1 MKTSDLI
8 WFNGDLIPWGDAKV
22 HVMAHALHYGSSVF
36 EGIRCYA
43 TPQGPAIFRLEDH
56 VERLFASAA
65 IYRIAIPF
73 TPDEI
78 AQACRDAVRENGL
91 ASAYLRPLV
100 MRGVG
105 GIGVCPAPD
114 APVEVIVAAME
125 FGAYL
130 GEEGLREGIDA
141 CIASW
146 QRAAPNTFPTA
157 AKAGGNY
164 LNSQLIAMEAKR
176 NGYAEGIALAPD
188 GKLSEGS
195 GENLFLVRKGVLYT
209 PPAASSI
216 LVGITRDTIFTLA
229 AELGLRVVEQE
240 LPREMLYLADEVFFT
255 GTAAE
260 ITPVRSVD
268 RAVVGNGARGPVTAK
283 LQEAFFGLFDGRTED
298 RWGWLD
304 LVRAPGPDARARQE
318 PTPRTATPTPAVAL
332 AS

>member
-1 MKTSDLI
+1 MKTSQYI
-8 WFNGDLIPWGDAKV
+8 WFNGDLIPWADAKV
-22 HVMAHALHYGSSVF
+22 HVMTHALHYGSSVF

-43 TPQGPAIFRLEDH
+43 TPQGPAIFRLADH

-73 TPDEI
+73 TPGEI

-105 GIGVCPAPD
+105 GVGVCPAPD
-114 APVEVIVAAME
+114 SPVEVMIAAME

-130 GEEGLREGIDA
+130 GEEGLRQGIDA
-141 CIASW
+141 CVSSW
-146 QRAAPNTFPTA
+146 QRAAPNTFPTT

-164 LNSQLIAMEAKR
+164 LNSQLVAMEAKR
-176 NGYAEGIALAPD
+176 NGYAEGIALSAD
-188 GKLSEGS
+188 GLLSEGS

-209 PPAASSI
+209 PPAAASI
-216 LVGITRDTIFTLA
+216 LQGITRDTIFTLA
-229 AELGLRVVEQE
+229 AELGLRVVEQA
-240 LPREMLYLADEVFFT
+240 LPREMLTLADEVFFT
-255 GTAAE
+255 GPAAE

-268 RAVVGNGARGPVTAK
+268 RAPVGNGARGPITAA
-283 LQEAFFGLFDGRTED
+283 LQEKFFGLFDGRTVD

-304 LVRAPGPDARARQE
+304 PVEVRA
-318 PTPRTATPTPAVAL
+318 TAFAEVA
-332 AS
+332 

>member
-1 MKTSDLI
+1 MKTSRYI
-8 WFNGDLIPWGDAKV
+8 WFNGDLVPWADAKV
-22 HVMAHALHYGSSVF
+22 HVMTHALHYGSSVF

-43 TPQGPAIFRLEDH
+43 TPGGPAIFRLQDH
-56 VERLFASAA
+56 VDRLFESAR

-73 TPDEI
+73 SPGEI
-78 AQACRDAVRENGL
+78 AEACRAAVRENGL

-105 GIGVCPAPD
+105 GVGVCPAPD
-114 APVEVIVAAME
+114 APVEVMIAAME

-130 GEEGLREGIDA
+130 GEEGLKQGIDA
-141 CIASW
+141 CVASW
-146 QRAAPNTFPTA
+146 SRAAPNTFPTA

-176 NGYAEGIALAPD
+176 NGYAEGIALSPD
-188 GKLSEGS
+188 GLLSEGS
-195 GENLFLVRKGVLYT
+195 GENLFLVRRGVLYT
-209 PPAASSI
+209 PPAAASI
-216 LVGITRDTIFTLA
+216 LVGITRDTIFQLA
-229 AELGLRVVEQE
+229 ADLGLRIVEQP

-268 RAVVGNGARGPVTAK
+268 RSPVGNGARGPVTAA
-283 LQEAFFGLFDGRTED
+283 LQERFFGLFDGRTAD

-304 LVRAPGPDARARQE
+304 PVSVRELAE
-318 PTPRTATPTPAVAL
+318 VA
-332 AS
+332 

>member
-1 MKTSDLI
+1 MKTSQLI
-8 WFNGDLIPWGDAKV
+8 WFNGDLTPWADAKV
-22 HVMAHALHYGSSVF
+22 HVMTHALHYGSSVF

-43 TPQGPAIFRLEDH
+43 TPEGPAIFRLDDH

-65 IYRIAIPF
+65 IYRIPIPF
-73 TPDEI
+73 TPGEI
-78 AQACRDAVRENGL
+78 AQGCRDAVRENGL

-105 GIGVCPAPD
+105 GIGVCPAAD
-114 APVEVIVAAME
+114 SPVEVMIAAME

-130 GEEGLREGIDA
+130 GEEGLKQGIDA
-141 CIASW
+141 CVSSW
-146 QRAAPNTFPTA
+146 NRAAPNTFPTA

-188 GKLSEGS
+188 GTLSEGS
-195 GENLFLVRKGVLYT
+195 GENLFIVRKGVLYT
-209 PPAASSI
+209 PPAAASI
-216 LVGITRDTIFTLA
+216 LVGITRDTIFQLA
-229 AELGLRVVEQE
+229 VDMGLKVVEQS

-268 RAVVGNGARGPVTAK
+268 RALIGNGARGPITAA
-283 LQEAFFGLFDGRTED
+283 LQDRFFGLFDGRTAD
-298 RWGWLD
+298 RWGWLSPITA
-304 LVRAPGPDARARQE
+304 APRELAE
-318 PTPRTATPTPAVAL
+318 VA
-332 AS
+332 

>member
-1 MKTSDLI
+1 MKTSKYI
-8 WFNGDLIPWGDAKV
+8 WFNGDLVPWADAKV
-22 HVMAHALHYGSSVF
+22 HVMTHALHYGSSVF

-43 TPQGPAIFRLEDH
+43 TPDGPAIFRLDDH

-73 TPDEI
+73 TPGEI

-91 ASAYLRPLV
+91 NAAYLRPLV

-105 GIGVCPAPD
+105 GVGVCPSPD
-114 APVEVIVAAME
+114 APVEVMIAAME

-130 GEEGLREGIDA
+130 GEEGLRQGIDA
-141 CIASW
+141 CVASW
-146 QRAAPNTFPTA
+146 NRAAPNTFPTA

-176 NGYAEGIALAPD
+176 D
-188 GKLSEGS
+188 GMLSEGS

-229 AELGLRVVEQE
+229 ADLGIKVVEQS

-260 ITPVRSVD
+260 ITPVRSID
-268 RAVVGNGARGPVTAK
+268 RAVIGNGARGPITAK
-283 LQEAFFGLFDGRTED
+283 LQDAFFGLFDGRTED

-304 LVRAPGPDARARQE
+304 PVSVR
-318 PTPRTATPTPAVAL
+318 TPALAEVA
-332 AS
+332 

>member
-1 MKTSDLI
+1 MKTSKLI
-8 WFNGDLIPWGDAKV
+8 WFNGDLIPWADAKV

-43 TPQGPAIFRLEDH
+43 TPRGPAIFRLRDH
-56 VERLFASAA
+56 VDRLFASAA

-73 TPDEI
+73 TPEEI
-78 AQACRDAVRENGL
+78 EQACRDAVRENGL
-91 ASAYLRPLV
+91 GSAYLRPLV

-105 GIGVCPAPD
+105 GVGVCPAPD
-114 APVEVIVAAME
+114 SPVEVMIAAME

-130 GEEGLREGIDA
+130 GEEGLQQGIDA
-141 CIASW
+141 CVASW
-146 QRAAPNTFPTA
+146 NRAAPNTFPAA

-188 GKLSEGS
+188 GTLSEGS
-195 GENLFLVRKGVLYT
+195 GENLFIVRKGVLHT
-209 PPAASSI
+209 PPAAASI
-216 LVGITRDTIFTLA
+216 LVGITRDTIFHLA
-229 AELGLRVVEQE
+229 ADLGLKVVEQS

-268 RAVVGNGARGPVTAK
+268 RAPVGNGARGPITAA
-283 LQEAFFGLFDGRTED
+283 LQERFFGLFDGRTPD

-304 LVRAPGPDARARQE
+304 PVAAP
-318 PTPRTATPTPAVAL
+318 TAHAL
-332 AS
+332 AEVA

>member
-1 MKTSDLI
+1 MKTSQYI
-8 WFNGDLIPWGDAKV
+8 WFNGDLIPWADAKV
-22 HVMAHALHYGSSVF
+22 HVMTHALHYGSSVF

-43 TPQGPAIFRLEDH
+43 TPQGPAIFRLADH

-73 TPDEI
+73 TQDEI

-105 GIGVCPAPD
+105 GVGVCPAPD
-114 APVEVIVAAME
+114 SPVEVMIAAME

-130 GEEGLREGIDA
+130 GEDGLRQGIDA
-141 CIASW
+141 CVSSW
-146 QRAAPNTFPTA
+146 QRAAPNTFPTT

-164 LNSQLIAMEAKR
+164 LNSQLVAMEAKR
-176 NGYAEGIALAPD
+176 NGYAEGIALSAD
-188 GKLSEGS
+188 GLLSEGS

-209 PPAASSI
+209 PPAAASI
-216 LVGITRDTIFTLA
+216 LQGITRDTIFTLA
-229 AELGLRVVEQE
+229 TELGLRVVEQA
-240 LPREMLYLADEVFFT
+240 LPREMLTLADEVFFT

-268 RAVVGNGARGPVTAK
+268 RAPVGNGARGPITAA
-283 LQEAFFGLFDGRTED
+283 LQEKFFGLFDGRTAD

-304 LVRAPGPDARARQE
+304 PV
-318 PTPRTATPTPAVAL
+318 ATVAHAL
-332 AS
+332 EAA

>member
-1 MKTSDLI
+1 MKTSKFI
-8 WFNGDLIPWGDAKV
+8 WFNGDLIPWADAKV
-22 HVMAHALHYGSSVF
+22 HVMTHALHYGSSVF

-43 TPQGPAIFRLEDH
+43 TPQGPAIFRLADH

-73 TPDEI
+73 TPGEI

-105 GIGVCPAPD
+105 GVGVCPAPD
-114 APVEVIVAAME
+114 SPVEVMIAAME

-130 GEEGLREGIDA
+130 GEEGLRQGIDA
-141 CIASW
+141 CVSSW
-146 QRAAPNTFPTA
+146 QRAAPNTFPTT

-164 LNSQLIAMEAKR
+164 LNSQLVAMEAKR
-176 NGYAEGIALAPD
+176 NGYAEGIALSAD
-188 GKLSEGS
+188 GLLSEGS

-209 PPAASSI
+209 PPAAASI
-216 LVGITRDTIFTLA
+216 LQGITRDTIFTLA
-229 AELGLRVVEQE
+229 AELGLRVVEQS
-240 LPREMLYLADEVFFT
+240 LPREMLTLADEVFFT

-268 RAVVGNGARGPVTAK
+268 RAPVGNGARGPITAA
-283 LQEAFFGLFDGRTED
+283 LQEKFFGLFDGRTVD

-304 LVRAPGPDARARQE
+304 PVGVRAS
-318 PTPRTATPTPAVAL
+318 AL
-332 AS
+332 AEVA